1 MAKLVLEGIV
11 KHLGGRAVV
20 NNLNLEID
28 SGELV
33 CMLGASGCGKTTTL
47 RMIAGFLHAD
57 AGRILLDGEP
67 IMQLSPEKRPT
78 AMVFQQYALWPHM
91 DVYHNVAFG
100 LQVRKMARHEIR
112 SRVREVLKL
121 VRLDAYERSYP
132 AQLSGGQQQRV
143 ALARALVLEPKL
155 LLLDEPL
162 SNLDTKLRIQVREE
176 IHEIQRRV
184 GITTIFVTHD
194 QDEALTISDRVAV
207 MADGQLEQYATP
219 DKLYKEPATLY
230 VAGFIGTMNVFHGL
244 LQGHGV
250 TINGSLVPC
259 TQLPIQVAGEI
270 DIAVR
275 PEDVRITNG
284 AGVPARISQKIPR
297 GHYQELVLDTPIGNL
312 RAFVSNDVELDQQI
326 NFIFQRVSI
335 YQAGK
340 IAHAVSVQPELQRF
354 AARMPIAG

>member
-20 NNLNLEID
+20 NNLNLEIG
-28 SGELV
+28 SGELI
-33 CMLGASGCGKTTTL
+33 CLLGASGCGKTTTL
-47 RMIAGFLHAD
+47 RMVAGFLNAD
-57 AGRILLDGEP
+57 AGQILLDGAP
-67 IMQLSPEKRPT
+67 IMHLSPEKRPT

-100 LQVRKMARHEIR
+100 LQVHKTARQDIR
-112 SRVREVLKL
+112 RRVREVLKL
-121 VRLDAYERSYP
+121 VRLEEYERSYP

-162 SNLDTKLRIQVREE
+162 SNLDTQLRIQVREE

-194 QDEALTISDRVAV
+194 QDEAMTVADRVAV
-207 MADGQLEQYATP
+207 MSEGRLEQYATP
-219 DKLYKEPATLY
+219 DKLYKEPSTLY
-230 VAGFIGTMNVFHGL
+230 VAGFIGTMNMYHGS

-250 TINGSLVPC
+250 EVDGTLIPC
-259 TQLPIQVAGEI
+259 AQLPTQVDGAV

-275 PEDVRITNG
+275 PEDVRIIDDE
-284 AGVPARISQKIPR
+284 GVPAHVSQRILR
-297 GHYQELVLDTPIGNL
+297 GHYQELVLDTPIGKL
-312 RAFVSNDVELDQQI
+312 RAFVSNDVVIDQQV
-326 NFIFQRVSI
+326 NFTFQRVAI
-335 YQAGK
+335 YRDGK
-340 IAHAVSVQPELQRF
+340 IALESIAVH
-354 AARMPIAG
+354 G